1 MAQLTELKIKAIKPS
16 EKMARYYDSGGLYL
30 QVSPTG
36 GNIGAS
42 STVSRKRKNWWPWV
56 HGLR

>member
-1 MAQLTELKIKAIKPS
+1 MAQLTEMKIKAIKPGA
-16 EKMARYYDSGGLYL
+16 KMARYYDSGASICRSVR
-30 QVSPTG
+30 QG
-36 GNIGAS
+36 GNIGVS